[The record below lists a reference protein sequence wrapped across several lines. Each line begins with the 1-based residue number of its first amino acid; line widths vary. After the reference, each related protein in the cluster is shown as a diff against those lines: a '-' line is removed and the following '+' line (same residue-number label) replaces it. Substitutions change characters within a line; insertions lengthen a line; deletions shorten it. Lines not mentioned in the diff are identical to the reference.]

1 MVQNPYERL
10 GVVLVEFLVARDGY
24 EDSVKAWGNYTLK
37 IEQIMF
43 DFRPRHEAIQDEWD
57 VLYNQDK
64 DRFVREEFEAWQ
76 AKQNQ
81 AHTDEDQAMVAV
93 LDSYYEA
100 IKDPYLRFEAA
111 GRELLTVLD
120 YLGDNASGIFP
131 LSYGEGRRNLRHN
144 GGVEEDKLITAYEN
158 VRKML
163 ANRHDRRIA

>member
-10 GVVLVEFLVARDGY
+10 GSVLVEFLEAKDGY
-24 EDSVKAWGNYTLK
+24 ENAVKAWGNYSLK
-37 IEQIMF
+37 IEQVMI
-43 DFRPRHEAIQDEWD
+43 DFRPRRDAIKAEWD

-64 DRFVREEFEAWQ
+64 ERFVREEFETWQ

-111 GRELLTVLD
+111 GRELLTLLTE
-120 YLGDNASGIFP
+120 LGDKAGGIFP
-131 LSYGEGRRNLRHN
+131 HSYGDGRRNLRHN
-144 GGVEEDKLITAYEN
+144 GGVEEDKLITTYEN
-158 VRKML
+158 VRLML
-163 ANRHDRRIA
+163 ATRHDGRIA